1 MDEEE
6 EFAID
11 RDLDIRVHST
21 QVAIVVEIITILFD
35 ISKKFLYIVEDKK
48 DGPREEISQNLYKY
62 QKALVNEQKGIIY
75 Q

>member
-11 RDLDIRVHST
+11 RDLYIRVHST

-48 DGPREEISQNLYKY
+48 KMVLEKKFHRICTSIRRL
-62 QKALVNEQKGIIY
+62 
-75 Q
+75 